1 MSRAKPVAAYWAA
14 LDLLLLEP
22 AADVLGLGLGVEDVL
37 AHLLQLLFELAQP
50 VEVHLAAEVDLAFF
64 DLLVFFV
71 HPNNLDNAF
80 AVKSTMGTT
89 RA

>member
-1 MSRAKPVAAYWAA
+1 MGRG
-14 LDLLLLEP
+14 DLLLLQP
-22 AADVLGLGLGVEDVL
+22 AAHVLGLGLGVEDVL

-50 VEVHLAAEVDLAFF
+50 VDVHRPRQVDLLLQL
-64 DLLVFFV
+64 DLGLFFV
-71 HPNNLDNAF
+71 HPINLDNAL